1 MRLQG
6 KVAIITGGNSGIGHA
21 TALLFSQEGAK
32 VVIAARNEARGQQT
46 VAAIRRGGGEALF
59 VMCDVRRAIDC
70 ERVAQRTIKEF
81 GQLDILF
88 NGAGV
93 IYPHRTVLDTTEEE
107 WEQTMD
113 VNVGGVYLMSKH
125 VIPHMIEHGGGVI
138 TNIASVWGLV
148 GGSGAAAYCA
158 SKGAVV
164 LLTKAM
170 ALDHAHQNI
179 RVNCICPGSVDT
191 PMVRREMEALGG
203 AEKARPIFAAKHP
216 LNRISTPE
224 EVAKSVLFLVSDDA
238 SFITGASLAVDGGRT
253 AGEVVIGQRLG
264 EERAA

>member
-6 KVAIITGGNSGIGHA
+6 KVAIITGGNSGIGRA

-32 VVIAARNEARGQQT
+32 VVIAARNEARGQET
-46 VAAIRRGGGEALF
+46 TAAIKRSGGEALF
-59 VMCDVRRAIDC
+59 LVCDVRRAIDC
-70 ERVAQRTIKEF
+70 ERVAQRTVEEF
-81 GQLDILF
+81 SRLDILF
-88 NGAGV
+88 NSASV
-93 IYPHRTVLDTTEEE
+93 VYPDRIVLDTSEEE
-107 WEQTMD
+107 WNQTMD
-113 VNVGGVYLMSKH
+113 VNAKGVYLMCKYA
-125 VIPHMIEHGGGVI
+125 IPHMIEHGSGVI
-138 TNIASVWGLV
+138 VNTASVWGLV
-148 GGSGAAAYCA
+148 GGNGAAAYCA

-253 AGEVVIGQRLG
+253 AGEVVVGQ
-264 EERAA
+264 